1 MWALHKVRGLH
12 MSKIW
17 LLVKLTLLYALAV
30 GVIASLI
37 WLVQSA
43 PQSSPAVL
51 QTIYF
56 FVTPLLLGN
65 VLLLSWCQVYNF
77 KHTHITEQ

>member
-1 MWALHKVRGLH
+1 
-12 MSKIW
+12 MSKTW

-30 GVIASLI
+30 GVIVSLI
-37 WLVQSA
+37 WLVQST
-43 PQSSPAVL
+43 PQSSSVVL
-51 QTIYF
+51 ETIYF

-77 KHTHITEQ
+77 KQAHLTEQ